1 MSQSARLV
9 TTTATSNSTISTTT
23 AAAAAAATTAAAEIT
38 TIPAPKKQNARQR
51 LRDLLLQDHEP
62 GVHPIDDINQVR
74 GCS

>member
-9 TTTATSNSTISTTT
+9 TTTATSNSTISTISTT
-23 AAAAAAATTAAAEIT
+23 PAAPTTAAAEIT
-38 TIPAPKKQNARQR
+38 TTPAPKKQNARQR

>member
-9 TTTATSNSTISTTT
+9 TTTATSNSTISTITTTT
-23 AAAAAAATTAAAEIT
+23 AAPTTAAEIT
-38 TIPAPKKQNARQR
+38 TTPAPKKQNARQR